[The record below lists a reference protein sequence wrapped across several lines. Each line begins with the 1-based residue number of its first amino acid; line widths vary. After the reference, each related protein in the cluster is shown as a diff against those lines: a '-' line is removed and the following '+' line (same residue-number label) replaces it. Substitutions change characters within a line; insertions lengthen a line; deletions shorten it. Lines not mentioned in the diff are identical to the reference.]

1 MDLSKLQLPQLKNET
16 NDPSLSWVL
25 CRVTKRMPVEW
36 LRSVLDAKGPR
47 VMTAA
52 KREPREETALAP
64 RRGGLGPGEQS
75 HRGGWTGVRFLCL
88 ATVSNA
94 TLANMF
100 TFVLDLP
107 PNIGVLVTPGQMS

>member
-1 MDLSKLQLPQLKNET
+1 
-16 NDPSLSWVL
+16 
-25 CRVTKRMPVEW
+25 MPVEW
-36 LRSVLDAKGPR
+36 LRSVLDAEGLQA

-75 HRGGWTGVRFLCL
+75 HRGGWTGVWFLCL
-88 ATVSNA
+88 STVSNA

-107 PNIGVLVTPGQMS
+107 PHRT